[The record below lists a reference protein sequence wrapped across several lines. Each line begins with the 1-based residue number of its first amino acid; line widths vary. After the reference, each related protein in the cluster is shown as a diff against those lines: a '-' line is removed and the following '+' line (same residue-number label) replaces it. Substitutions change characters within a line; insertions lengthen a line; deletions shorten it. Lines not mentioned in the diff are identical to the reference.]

1 MCMHVC
7 VRCTLRGTTTGAK
20 VKPQVSLLNIHII
33 VLFYLSLMVVSLSE
47 EKTLFNKKIFVD
59 AAPRASVSSICRVTE
74 PMLLYSRVCEMPK
87 ENEISQSNLVS
98 HVFSSVRSVYSQYHH
113 TASALYVGQLCPSF

>member
-74 PMLLYSRVCEMPK
+74 LMLFTAMFVKCQRKTKSHKV
-87 ENEISQSNLVS
+87 IS
-98 HVFSSVRSVYSQYHH
+98 
-113 TASALYVGQLCPSF
+113 